1 PAMSDEM
8 QAGYR
13 NWFQKGFRLDTSNWT
28 ISSISVSGATAT
40 VRMDGPVALLDKKG
54 KASEKSAGP
63 KSITLGK
70 GTAGWHIT
78 NLSN

>member
-1 PAMSDEM
+1 MSADI

-13 NWFQKGFRLDTSNWT
+13 DWFQKGFRLDTSKWA
-28 ISSISVSGATAT
+28 ISSISVSGTTAT

-63 KSITLGK
+63 KSISLGR
-70 GTAGWHIT
+70 GVGGWHIT